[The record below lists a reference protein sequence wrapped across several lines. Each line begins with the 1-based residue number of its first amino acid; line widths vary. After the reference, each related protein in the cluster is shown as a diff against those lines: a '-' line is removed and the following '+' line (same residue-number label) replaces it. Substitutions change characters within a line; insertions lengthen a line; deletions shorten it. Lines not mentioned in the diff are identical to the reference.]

1 MIERSPEVKRKIY
14 IDRALSRMA
23 SYRIRPMMTRV
34 RTNSPV
40 PILFSENKI
49 LNSDNKLTQQTQ
61 QTSARSLAK
70 INKD

>member
-23 SYRIRPMMTRV
+23 SCRIRPMMIRV
-34 RTNSPV
+34 RTNFPV

-49 LNSDNKLTQQTQ
+49 LDSDDKLRQKTQK
-61 QTSARSLAK
+61 TSARSLAK
-70 INKD
+70 IDKD